1 MINWSVNLSMLFM
14 ELPFLYRFQ
23 AAADAGFSSVEFHW
37 PSNIDIDS
45 LVDAKQA
52 SGVEVVLLNID
63 AGDIQQG
70 DRGFASHPERK
81 SWWRARAE
89 TAIRLARRLNAK
101 RINALAGIEV
111 QDYSRETMRDC
122 LCDNLT
128 WAIPKA
134 ESLGISLMLE
144 PLNRYEFPGYLITRT
159 SEAIEIIDQLGSSSV
174 QLQFDFYHTQ
184 RNEGNLIDLL
194 GTHVKSIGHVQIA
207 DSPDRNQPGTGDINW
222 LPVLKEL
229 ETVGYAGF
237 VGLEYTPIPNTIESL
252 RWLPRSMREQ
262 CRADQLTF

>member
-1 MINWSVNLSMLFM
+1 MLFT
-14 ELPFLYRFQ
+14 EIPFLYRFQ
-23 AAADAGFSSVEFHW
+23 AAADAGFRVVEFHW

-52 SGVEVVLLNID
+52 SGVEVALLNID
-63 AGDIQQG
+63 AGDIHQG
-70 DRGFASHPERK
+70 DRGFASHPERTT
-81 SWWRARAE
+81 WWRESAE

-101 RINALAGIEV
+101 RINTLAGIQV

-122 LCDNLT
+122 LCDNLA

-144 PLNRYEFPGYLITRT
+144 PLNRYEFPDYLITRT
-159 SEAIEIIDQLGSSSV
+159 SEAIEIIDQIGSSAV

-184 RNEGNLIDLL
+184 RNEGNLTDLL
-194 GTHVKSIGHVQIA
+194 RSHIGAIGHVQIA

-222 LPVLKEL
+222 LPALNEL
-229 ETVGYAGF
+229 ETVAYAGF
-237 VGLEYTPIPNTIESL
+237 VGLEYKPTPNTIESL
-252 RWLPRSMREQ
+252 HWLPRSLREQ